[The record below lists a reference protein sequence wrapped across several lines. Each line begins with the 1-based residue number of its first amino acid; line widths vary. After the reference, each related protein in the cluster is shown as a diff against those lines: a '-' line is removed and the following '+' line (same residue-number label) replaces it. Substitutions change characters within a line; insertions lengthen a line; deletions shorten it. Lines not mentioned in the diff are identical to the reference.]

1 MNSRVIYE
9 WLCASPLLAD
19 EKLNLDYLPTDE
31 GWSMTMPRRRTD
43 TDILGNAWESV
54 EISITRRKSIS
65 GNEDRLAIADEL
77 DNLRFWA
84 KQNPPDGCRV
94 ILAGIAKPKSR
105 SSSGTED
112 FVLSLKLVEL

>member
-1 MNSRVIYE
+1 MTNREIYD
-9 WLCASPLLAD
+9 WLCSAPMLVD
-19 EKLNLDYLPTDE
+19 EKVNLDYLPTYE
-31 GWSMTMPRRRTD
+31 GWSLTTSKRRTD
-43 TDILGNAWESV
+43 TDILGNAWESL
-54 EISITRRKSIS
+54 EINITRRKSIS

-94 ILAGIAKPKSR
+94 ILAGIAKPKSH

-112 FVLSLKLVEL
+112 FVLSLKIVEL

>member
-1 MNSRVIYE
+1 MTNREIYE
-9 WLCASPLLAD
+9 WLCASPPLAG
-19 EKLNLDYLPTDE
+19 EKLNLDYLPTYD
-31 GWSMTMPRRRTD
+31 GWSMSMPRRRTD

-65 GNEDRLAIADEL
+65 GNEDRLTIADEL

-84 KQNPPDGCRV
+84 KQNPPDNCRV

-112 FVLSLKLVEL
+112 FVLTIRLDES